1 MKIKAKKTNCVSENA
16 IETSSLVLKFR
27 RLIHLLLIALVVK
40 HIYCRSKAGAQKGD
54 THALPRPSAQD
65 LAEALTKMTTTNLII
80 FVADIPVR
88 LRNVATINLPF
99 LEVMIIDTLPFCLA
113 DIAEYLETK

>member
-1 MKIKAKKTNCVSENA
+1 MKIKAKKTNSVSENA

-27 RLIHLLLIALVVK
+27 RLTHLLLIAFVVK

-65 LAEALTKMTTTNLII
+65 LDEALTKMTTTNLII
-80 FVADIPVR
+80 FVAQ
-88 LRNVATINLPF
+88 
-99 LEVMIIDTLPFCLA
+99 
-113 DIAEYLETK
+113 YSGETS